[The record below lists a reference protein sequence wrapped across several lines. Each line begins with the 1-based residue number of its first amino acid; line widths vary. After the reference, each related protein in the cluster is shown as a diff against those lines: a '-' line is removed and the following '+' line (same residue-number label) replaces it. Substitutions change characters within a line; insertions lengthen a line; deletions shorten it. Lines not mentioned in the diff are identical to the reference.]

1 MAGVHVHS
9 WRRYVGL
16 ALVTAS
22 ILALQITF
30 TRMFSIMIWH
40 HLTYLIIGVALLGG
54 GTSGTFLAVRGWS
67 AATLERRL
75 GRLVIGYS
83 LIVLLNLAI
92 IGGIAIDP
100 LRCGAVKLFKPSS
113 GWQSTLSGCSQPF
126 FSAA

>member
-40 HLTYLIIGVALLGG
+40 HFTYLIIGVALLGG
-54 GTSGTFLAVRGWS
+54 GASGTFLAVRMCFRS
-67 AATLERRL
+67 RTSILSTRL
-75 GRLVIGYS
+75 LW
-83 LIVLLNLAI
+83 
-92 IGGIAIDP
+92 
-100 LRCGAVKLFKPSS
+100 C
-113 GWQSTLSGCSQPF
+113 
-126 FSAA
+126 